1 MGTVGAVLLIYAANH
16 SALMSKLARLRR
28 AVPGPLLAVAA
39 VVAWN
44 LWSLRSV
51 VLPVVF
57 LNDGSVHEMMA
68 RYASSVITAGKDP
81 YTSWFPYI
89 GLGSAQYLHY
99 QSLGS
104 VLTGLVGVVVGP
116 DTAFRWSV
124 YLLLSLWPFVIYSS
138 ARLFGLPRPAAA
150 IAAMLSPFIVSFTG
164 VGYERGAY
172 LWIGGAEV
180 WTQLVGSWSLPFAWA
195 SSWRAMRDA
204 RYLWLAGGLTGLTVA
219 LHFMSGDLA
228 FLGIIVVAL
237 VAEGPVLRRL
247 RRAAVLFIASLAAAA
262 WVIVPLILFTKWS
275 AINQELA
282 TTGYVRGYGARQEV
296 VWLFTGRIFDARHA
310 VPAITVAVLLGA
322 ALAIIK
328 WRREAFMRALVAL
341 FVASLLLSFGP
352 TTWGPLA
359 DLVPG
364 HADLYFRRFM
374 MGSQLAG
381 LYLAGLAIVAVWHTC
396 TSTISATA
404 TSRRARVAAL
414 SAIAAG
420 SAACFWPAARA
431 VSQYDQR
438 NAAAIS
444 YQRSEDAT
452 EGGEIAPL
460 LRYIKDHGGGRT
472 YAGQSINWGQGFTV
486 GYVPVYK
493 YIQTQDIDEVAYT
506 VPSLSLMLDPEIE
519 FDEDDPADYALFGVR
534 YMLLPTG
541 MDAPVPAQK
550 ALVEGNYSLWLIAS
564 NSYVDLVQVTG
575 TLSADR
581 ADIGSKSVVFM
592 DMLQANQD
600 WAVKWPG
607 AAPPPA
613 PSVPAL
619 QAQLGVASPGT
630 VDSVQASPP
639 EGSFSTE
646 VTMDKP
652 GTLLFSVAYDPG
664 WHAWVD
670 GRPTRTEMLAPA
682 LVGVKLAPGRHYI
695 VFRYTGF
702 QWYPELWA
710 FGLLSVG
717 GMFLLG
723 RRWLF

>member
-1 MGTVGAVLLIYAANH
+1 
-16 SALMSKLARLRR
+16 MSKFARLGRD
-28 AVPGPLLAVAA
+28 VPGPLLAVAA

-51 VLPVVF
+51 VQPVAF
-57 LNDGSVHEMMA
+57 LNDGSVHEMMT

-104 VLTGLVGVVVGP
+104 VLTALVGVVVGP

-138 ARLFGLPRPAAA
+138 ARLFGLPRAAAA

-180 WTQLVGSWSLPFAWA
+180 WTQLVGSWALPFAWA
-195 SSWRAMRDA
+195 ASWRAMRDA
-204 RYLWLAGGLTGLTVA
+204 RYLWLAGALTGLTVA

-228 FLGIIVVAL
+228 FLGVIVVAL
-237 VAEGPVLRRL
+237 VAEGPLLRRL
-247 RRAAVLFIASLAAAA
+247 GRAAVLFLASLATAA

-296 VWLFTGRIFDARHA
+296 VWLFTGRVFDARHA

-322 ALAIIK
+322 ALAIVS
-328 WRREAFMRALVAL
+328 WRREPLMRALVAL

-381 LYLAGLAIVAVWHTC
+381 LYLAGLAIVALWHAC
-396 TSTISATA
+396 ASTISAMA
-404 TSRRARVAAL
+404 TSRRARFAAL

-431 VSQYDQR
+431 VSHYDQR

-444 YQRSEDAT
+444 YQRSADAT
-452 EGGEIAPL
+452 QGTEIAPL

-472 YAGQSINWGQGFTV
+472 YAGQSINWGQEFTV

-493 YIQTQDIDEVAYT
+493 YIQSQDIDEVAYT

-541 MDAPVPAQK
+541 MDAPVPAQR
-550 ALVEGNYSLWLIAS
+550 ALVHGNYSLWVIAS

-581 ADIGSKSVVFM
+581 ADIGSKSLVFM
-592 DMLQANQD
+592 DLLQANQD

-607 AAPPPA
+607 AGPPPE
-613 PSVPAL
+613 PSVPAA

-630 VDSVQASPP
+630 IDSVQASPP
-639 EGSFSTE
+639 ESSFSTE

-652 GTLLFSVAYDPG
+652 GTLVFSVSYDPG

-710 FGLLSVG
+710 FGLLSVAG
-717 GMFLLG
+717 VFLFG
-723 RRWLF
+723 RRRRF

>member
-1 MGTVGAVLLIYAANH
+1 
-16 SALMSKLARLRR
+16 MSKLVRLGRE
-28 AVPGPLLAVAA
+28 VPGPLLAVAA

-44 LWSLRSV
+44 LWSLRAV

-68 RYASSVITAGKDP
+68 RYAGSMIAAGKDP
-81 YTSWFPYI
+81 FASWLPYI

-104 VLTGLVGVVVGP
+104 VLTGLAGAVVGP

-124 YLLLSLWPFVIYSS
+124 YVLLSLWPFVIYSS
-138 ARLFGLPRPAAA
+138 ARLFGLPRAAAA
-150 IAAMLSPFIVSFTG
+150 IAALLSPFIVSFTG

-180 WTQLVGSWSLPFAWA
+180 WTQLVASWALPFAWA
-195 SSWRAMRDA
+195 STWRAMRDP
-204 RYLWLAGGLTGLTVA
+204 RYLWVAGGLTGLTVA

-228 FLGIIVVAL
+228 FVGIIVVAL
-237 VAEGPVLRRL
+237 AAEGLLLRRL
-247 RRAAVLFIASLAAAA
+247 GRAAVLFVASLAASA
-262 WVIVPLILFTKWS
+262 WVIVPLMVFTKWS

-282 TTGYVRGYGARQEV
+282 TTGYVRGYGARQVV
-296 VWLFTGRIFDARHA
+296 VWLFTGRIFDARHV

-322 ALAIIK
+322 ALAIVR
-328 WRREAFMRALVAL
+328 WRREPLMRFLLAL
-341 FVASLLLSFGP
+341 FVASLLLSFGS

-381 LYLAGLAIVAVWHTC
+381 LYLAGIAIEALWHAC
-396 TSTISATA
+396 GSVVSALA
-404 TSRRARVAAL
+404 TSRRARFAAL
-414 SAIAAG
+414 SAVAAG
-420 SAACFWPAARA
+420 LAACFWPAARA
-431 VSQYDQR
+431 VSNYDQR

-444 YQRSEDAT
+444 YQRRADAP
-452 EGGEIAPL
+452 GGADIDPL
-460 LRYIKDHGGGRT
+460 VRYIKDHGGGRT
-472 YAGQSINWGQGFTV
+472 YAGQSINWGQAFTV

-493 YIQTQDIDEVAYT
+493 YLESQDIDEMAYT
-506 VPSLSLMLDPEIE
+506 VPSQSLMLDPEIE
-519 FDEDDPADYALFGVR
+519 FDENNPADYALFGIR

-541 MDAPVPAQK
+541 MNAPVPAQR
-550 ALVEGNYSLWLIAS
+550 AIVDGNYSLWVIAP
-564 NSYVDLVQVTG
+564 NSYIDLVQVTG

-581 ADIGSKSVVFM
+581 ADIGSASLMFL
-592 DMLQANQD
+592 DMLQVDQD

-607 AAPPPA
+607 ASPPPT
-613 PSVPAL
+613 PSVSAL

-639 EGSFSTE
+639 EGSFSSE
-646 VTMDKP
+646 VTMHEP
-652 GTLLFSVAYDPG
+652 GTLLFSVSYDPG

-682 LVGVKLAPGRHYI
+682 LVGVKLAAGRHYI
-695 VFRYTGF
+695 IFRYNGF
-702 QWYPELWA
+702 QWYPVLWA
-710 FGLLSVG
+710 FGLLSLAG
-717 GMFLLG
+717 TFLLS
-723 RRWLF
+723 RRWRS

>member
-1 MGTVGAVLLIYAANH
+1 VLLIYAANH
-16 SALMSKLARLRR
+16 SALISKHAHPGRK
-28 AVPGPLLAVAA
+28 VPGPLLAVAA

-51 VLPVVF
+51 VLRVAF
-57 LNDGSVHEMMA
+57 LNDASVHEMMA
-68 RYASSVITAGKDP
+68 RYASSVISAGKNP
-81 YTSWFPYI
+81 YTSWLPYI

-104 VLTGLVGVVVGP
+104 ALTGLVGVVVGP
-116 DTAFRWSV
+116 DTAFRWSI

-138 ARLFGLPRPAAA
+138 ARLFGLPRSAAA

-180 WTQLVGSWSLPFAWA
+180 WTQLVGSWALPFAWA
-195 SSWRAMRDA
+195 STWRAMRDA

-228 FLGIIVVAL
+228 FLGVIVIAL
-237 VAEGPVLRRL
+237 VAGGPLLRRL
-247 RRAAVLFIASLAAAA
+247 GRAAVIFIASLAAAA
-262 WVIVPLILFTKWS
+262 WVIVPLFVFTKWS

-296 VWLFTGRIFDARHA
+296 IWLFTGRIFDARHS

-322 ALAIIK
+322 ALAIVR
-328 WRREAFMRALVAL
+328 WRREPLMRALLAL

-381 LYLAGLAIVAVWHTC
+381 LYLAGLAIVAIWHA
-396 TSTISATA
+396 SAA
-404 TSRRARVAAL
+404 TVSAIVSSRRGRLAAL
-414 SAIAAG
+414 SAITAAL
-420 SAACFWPAARA
+420 AACFWPAARA
-431 VSQYDQR
+431 VSDYDER
-438 NAAAIS
+438 NATAIS

-452 EGGEIAPL
+452 EGAEIAPL
-460 LRYIKDHGGGRT
+460 LGYIKDHGGGRT
-472 YAGQSINWGQGFTV
+472 YAGQAINWGQGFTV

-493 YIQTQDIDEVAYT
+493 YIQGQDIDEMAYS

-519 FDEDDPADYALFGVR
+519 FDEDDPADYAVFGIR

-541 MDAPVPAQK
+541 MEAPVPAQR
-550 ALVEGNYSLWLIAS
+550 ALVDGNYSLWVIAS

-581 ADIGSKSVVFM
+581 ADIGSKSLVFM
-592 DMLQANQD
+592 NMLEANQD
-600 WAVKWPG
+600 WAVQWAG
-607 AAPPPA
+607 ASPPPA
-613 PSVPAL
+613 PSVPAV
-619 QAQLGVASPGT
+619 QAQLGVASPGR

-646 VTMDKP
+646 VTMRKP
-652 GTLLFSVAYDPG
+652 GTLLLSVAYDPG

-670 GRPTRTEMLAPA
+670 GRATPTEMLAPA
-682 LVGVKLAPGRHYI
+682 LIGVKLAPGRHYI
-695 VFRYTGF
+695 VFRYSGF

-710 FGLLSVG
+710 FGLLSVAG
-717 GMFLLG
+717 TFLLG
-723 RRWLF
+723 RRWRF

>member
-1 MGTVGAVLLIYAANH
+1 
-16 SALMSKLARLRR
+16 
-28 AVPGPLLAVAA
+28 
-39 VVAWN
+39 
-44 LWSLRSV
+44 
-51 VLPVVF
+51 
-57 LNDGSVHEMMA
+57 
-68 RYASSVITAGKDP
+68 
-81 YTSWFPYI
+81 
-89 GLGSAQYLHY
+89 LGSAQYLHY

-104 VLTGLVGVVVGP
+104 ALTGLVGVVVGP
-116 DTAFRWSV
+116 DTAFRWSI

-138 ARLFGLPRPAAA
+138 ARLFGLPRSAAA

-180 WTQLVGSWSLPFAWA
+180 WTQLVGSWALPFAWA
-195 SSWRAMRDA
+195 STWRAMRDA

-228 FLGIIVVAL
+228 FLGVIVIAL
-237 VAEGPVLRRL
+237 VAGGPLLRRL
-247 RRAAVLFIASLAAAA
+247 GRAAVIFIASLAAAA
-262 WVIVPLILFTKWS
+262 WVIVPLFVFTKWS

-296 VWLFTGRIFDARHA
+296 IWLFTGRIFDARHS

-322 ALAIIK
+322 ALAIVR
-328 WRREAFMRALVAL
+328 WRREPLMRALLAL

-381 LYLAGLAIVAVWHTC
+381 LYLAGLAIVAIWHA
-396 TSTISATA
+396 SAA
-404 TSRRARVAAL
+404 TVSAIVSSRRGRLAAL
-414 SAIAAG
+414 SAITAAL
-420 SAACFWPAARA
+420 AACFWPAARA
-431 VSQYDQR
+431 VSDYDQR
-438 NAAAIS
+438 NATAIS

-452 EGGEIAPL
+452 EGAEIAPL
-460 LRYIKDHGGGRT
+460 LGYIKDHGGGRT
-472 YAGQSINWGQGFTV
+472 YAGQAINWGQGFTV

-493 YIQTQDIDEVAYT
+493 YIQGQDIDEMAYS

-519 FDEDDPADYALFGVR
+519 FDEDDPADYAVFGIR

-541 MDAPVPAQK
+541 MEAPVPAQR
-550 ALVEGNYSLWLIAS
+550 ALVDGNYSLWVIAS

-581 ADIGSKSVVFM
+581 ADIGSKSLVFM
-592 DMLQANQD
+592 NMLEANQD
-600 WAVKWPG
+600 WAVQWAG
-607 AAPPPA
+607 ASPPPA
-613 PSVPAL
+613 PSVPAV
-619 QAQLGVASPGT
+619 QAQLGVASPGR

-646 VTMDKP
+646 VTMRKP
-652 GTLLFSVAYDPG
+652 GTLLLSVAYDPG

-670 GRPTRTEMLAPA
+670 GRATPTEMLAPA
-682 LVGVKLAPGRHYI
+682 LIGVKLAPGRHYI
-695 VFRYTGF
+695 VFRYSGF

-710 FGLLSVG
+710 FGLLSVAG
-717 GMFLLG
+717 TFLLG
-723 RRWLF
+723 RRWRF

>member
-1 MGTVGAVLLIYAANH
+1 VL
-16 SALMSKLARLRR
+16 R
-28 AVPGPLLAVAA
+28 VA
-39 VVAWN
+39 
-44 LWSLRSV
+44 
-51 VLPVVF
+51 F
-57 LNDGSVHEMMA
+57 LNDASVHEMMA
-68 RYASSVITAGKDP
+68 RYASSVISAGKNP
-81 YTSWFPYI
+81 YTSWLPYI

-104 VLTGLVGVVVGP
+104 ALTGLVGVVVGP
-116 DTAFRWSV
+116 DTAFRWSI

-138 ARLFGLPRPAAA
+138 ARLFGLPRSAAA

-180 WTQLVGSWSLPFAWA
+180 WTQLVGSWALPFAWA
-195 SSWRAMRDA
+195 STWRAMRDA

-228 FLGIIVVAL
+228 FLGVIVIAL
-237 VAEGPVLRRL
+237 VAGGPLLRRL
-247 RRAAVLFIASLAAAA
+247 GRAAVIFIASLAAAA
-262 WVIVPLILFTKWS
+262 WVIVPLFVFTKWS

-296 VWLFTGRIFDARHA
+296 IWLFTGRIFDARHS

-322 ALAIIK
+322 ALAIVR
-328 WRREAFMRALVAL
+328 WRREPLMRALLAL

-381 LYLAGLAIVAVWHTC
+381 LYLAGLAIVAIWHA
-396 TSTISATA
+396 SAA
-404 TSRRARVAAL
+404 TVSAIVSSRRGRLAAL
-414 SAIAAG
+414 SAITAAL
-420 SAACFWPAARA
+420 AACFWPAARA
-431 VSQYDQR
+431 VSDYDER
-438 NAAAIS
+438 NATAIS

-452 EGGEIAPL
+452 EGAEIAPL
-460 LRYIKDHGGGRT
+460 LGYIKDHGGGRT
-472 YAGQSINWGQGFTV
+472 YAGQAINWGQGFTV

-493 YIQTQDIDEVAYT
+493 YIQDQDIDEMAYS

-519 FDEDDPADYALFGVR
+519 FDEDDPADYAVFGIR

-541 MDAPVPAQK
+541 MEAPVPAQR
-550 ALVEGNYSLWLIAS
+550 ALIDGNYSLWVIAS

-581 ADIGSKSVVFM
+581 ADIGSKSLVFM
-592 DMLQANQD
+592 NMLEANQD
-600 WAVKWPG
+600 WAVQWAG
-607 AAPPPA
+607 ASPPPA
-613 PSVPAL
+613 PSVPAV
-619 QAQLGVASPGT
+619 QAQLGVASPGR

-646 VTMDKP
+646 VTMRKP
-652 GTLLFSVAYDPG
+652 GTLLLSVAYDPG

-670 GRPTRTEMLAPA
+670 GRATPTEMLAPA
-682 LVGVKLAPGRHYI
+682 LIGVKLAPGRHYI
-695 VFRYTGF
+695 VFRYSGF

-710 FGLLSVG
+710 FGLLSVAG
-717 GMFLLG
+717 TFLLG
-723 RRWLF
+723 RRWRF

>member
-1 MGTVGAVLLIYAANH
+1 MALLIYAANH
-16 SALMSKLARLRR
+16 SALISKHAHPGRK
-28 AVPGPLLAVAA
+28 VPGPLLAVAA

-51 VLPVVF
+51 VLRVAF
-57 LNDGSVHEMMA
+57 LNDASVHEMMA
-68 RYASSVITAGKDP
+68 RYASSVISAGKNP
-81 YTSWFPYI
+81 YTSWLPYI

-104 VLTGLVGVVVGP
+104 ALTGLVGVVVGP
-116 DTAFRWSV
+116 DTAFRWSI

-138 ARLFGLPRPAAA
+138 ARLFGLPRSAAA

-180 WTQLVGSWSLPFAWA
+180 WTQLVGSWALPFAWA
-195 SSWRAMRDA
+195 STWRAMRDA

-228 FLGIIVVAL
+228 FLGVIVIAL
-237 VAEGPVLRRL
+237 VAGGPLLRRL
-247 RRAAVLFIASLAAAA
+247 GRAAVIFIASLAAAA
-262 WVIVPLILFTKWS
+262 WVIVPLFVFTKWS

-296 VWLFTGRIFDARHA
+296 IWLFTGRIFDARHS

-322 ALAIIK
+322 ALAIVR
-328 WRREAFMRALVAL
+328 WRREPLMRALLAL

-381 LYLAGLAIVAVWHTC
+381 LYLAGLAIVAIWHA
-396 TSTISATA
+396 SAA
-404 TSRRARVAAL
+404 TVSAIVSSRRGRLAAL
-414 SAIAAG
+414 SAITAAL
-420 SAACFWPAARA
+420 AACFWPAARA
-431 VSQYDQR
+431 VSDYDER
-438 NAAAIS
+438 NATAIS

-452 EGGEIAPL
+452 EGAEIAPL
-460 LRYIKDHGGGRT
+460 LGYIKDHGGGRT
-472 YAGQSINWGQGFTV
+472 YAGQAINWGQGFTV

-493 YIQTQDIDEVAYT
+493 YIQGQDIDEMAYS

-519 FDEDDPADYALFGVR
+519 FDEDDPADYAVFGIR

-541 MDAPVPAQK
+541 MEAPVPAQR
-550 ALVEGNYSLWLIAS
+550 ALVDGNYSLWVIAS

-581 ADIGSKSVVFM
+581 ADIGSKSQVFM
-592 DMLQANQD
+592 DMLEANQD
-600 WAVKWPG
+600 WAVQWAG
-607 AAPPPA
+607 ASPPPA
-613 PSVPAL
+613 PSVPAV
-619 QAQLGVASPGT
+619 QAQLGVASPGR

-646 VTMDKP
+646 VTMRKP
-652 GTLLFSVAYDPG
+652 GTLLLSVAYDPG

-670 GRPTRTEMLAPA
+670 GRATPTEMLAPA
-682 LVGVKLAPGRHYI
+682 LIGVKLAPGRHYI
-695 VFRYTGF
+695 VFRYSGF

-710 FGLLSVG
+710 FGLLSVAG
-717 GMFLLG
+717 TFLLG
-723 RRWLF
+723 RRWRF

>member
-1 MGTVGAVLLIYAANH
+1 
-16 SALMSKLARLRR
+16 MSKLARLRR

>member
-1 MGTVGAVLLIYAANH
+1 LALLIYAANH
-16 SALMSKLARLRR
+16 SALISKHAHPGRK
-28 AVPGPLLAVAA
+28 VPGPLLAVAA

-51 VLPVVF
+51 VLRVAF
-57 LNDGSVHEMMA
+57 LNDASVHEMMA
-68 RYASSVITAGKDP
+68 RYASSVISAGKNP
-81 YTSWFPYI
+81 YTSWLPYI

-104 VLTGLVGVVVGP
+104 ALTGLVGVVVGP
-116 DTAFRWSV
+116 DTAFRWSI

-138 ARLFGLPRPAAA
+138 ARLFGLPRSAAA

-180 WTQLVGSWSLPFAWA
+180 WTQLVGSWALPFAWA
-195 SSWRAMRDA
+195 STWRAMRDA

-228 FLGIIVVAL
+228 FLGVIVIAL
-237 VAEGPVLRRL
+237 VAGGPLLRRL
-247 RRAAVLFIASLAAAA
+247 GRAAVIFIASLAAAA
-262 WVIVPLILFTKWS
+262 WVIVPLFVFTKWS

-296 VWLFTGRIFDARHA
+296 IWLFTGRIFDARHS

-322 ALAIIK
+322 ALAIVR
-328 WRREAFMRALVAL
+328 WRREPLMRALLAL

-381 LYLAGLAIVAVWHTC
+381 LYLAGLAIVAIWHA
-396 TSTISATA
+396 SAA
-404 TSRRARVAAL
+404 TVSAIVSSRRGRLAAL
-414 SAIAAG
+414 SAITAAL
-420 SAACFWPAARA
+420 AACFWPAARA
-431 VSQYDQR
+431 VSDYDQR
-438 NAAAIS
+438 NATAIS

-452 EGGEIAPL
+452 EGAEIAPL
-460 LRYIKDHGGGRT
+460 LGYIKDHGGGRT
-472 YAGQSINWGQGFTV
+472 YAGQAINWGQGFTV

-493 YIQTQDIDEVAYT
+493 YIQGQDIDEMAYS

-519 FDEDDPADYALFGVR
+519 FDEDDPADYAVFGIR

-541 MDAPVPAQK
+541 MEAPVPAQR
-550 ALVEGNYSLWLIAS
+550 ALVDGNYSLWVIAS

-581 ADIGSKSVVFM
+581 ADIGSKSLVFM
-592 DMLQANQD
+592 NMLEANQD
-600 WAVKWPG
+600 WAVQWAG
-607 AAPPPA
+607 ASPPPA
-613 PSVPAL
+613 PSVPAV
-619 QAQLGVASPGT
+619 QAQLGVASPGR

-646 VTMDKP
+646 VTMRKP
-652 GTLLFSVAYDPG
+652 GTLLLSVAYDPG

-670 GRPTRTEMLAPA
+670 GRATPTEMLAPA
-682 LVGVKLAPGRHYI
+682 LIGVKLAPGRHYI
-695 VFRYTGF
+695 VFRYSGF

-710 FGLLSVG
+710 FGLLSVAG
-717 GMFLLG
+717 TFLLG
-723 RRWLF
+723 RRWRF

>member
-1 MGTVGAVLLIYAANH
+1 
-16 SALMSKLARLRR
+16 
-28 AVPGPLLAVAA
+28 LAVAA
-39 VVAWN
+39 VVGWN

-51 VLPVVF
+51 VLRVAF
-57 LNDGSVHEMMA
+57 LNDASVHEMMA
-68 RYASSVITAGKDP
+68 RYASSVISAGKNP
-81 YTSWFPYI
+81 YTSWLPYI

-104 VLTGLVGVVVGP
+104 ALTGLVGVVVGP
-116 DTAFRWSV
+116 DTAFRWSI

-138 ARLFGLPRPAAA
+138 ARLFGLPRSAAA

-180 WTQLVGSWSLPFAWA
+180 WTQLVGSWALPFAWA
-195 SSWRAMRDA
+195 STWRAMRDA

-228 FLGIIVVAL
+228 FLGVIVIAL
-237 VAEGPVLRRL
+237 VAGGPLLRRL
-247 RRAAVLFIASLAAAA
+247 GRAAVIFIASLAAAA
-262 WVIVPLILFTKWS
+262 WVIVPLFVFTKWS

-296 VWLFTGRIFDARHA
+296 IWLFTGRIFDARHS

-322 ALAIIK
+322 ALAIVR
-328 WRREAFMRALVAL
+328 WRREPLMRALLAL

-381 LYLAGLAIVAVWHTC
+381 LYLAGLAIVAIWHA
-396 TSTISATA
+396 SAA
-404 TSRRARVAAL
+404 TVSAIVSSRRGRLAAL
-414 SAIAAG
+414 SAITAAL
-420 SAACFWPAARA
+420 AACFWPAARA
-431 VSQYDQR
+431 VSDYDER
-438 NAAAIS
+438 NATAIS

-452 EGGEIAPL
+452 EGAEIAPL
-460 LRYIKDHGGGRT
+460 LGYIKDHGGGRT
-472 YAGQSINWGQGFTV
+472 YAGQAINWGQGFTV

-493 YIQTQDIDEVAYT
+493 YIQDQDIDEMAYS

-519 FDEDDPADYALFGVR
+519 FDEDDPADYAVFGIR

-541 MDAPVPAQK
+541 MEAPVPAQR
-550 ALVEGNYSLWLIAS
+550 ALIDGNYSLWVIAS

-581 ADIGSKSVVFM
+581 ADIGSKSLVFM
-592 DMLQANQD
+592 DMLEANQD
-600 WAVKWPG
+600 WAVQWAG
-607 AAPPPA
+607 ASPPPA
-613 PSVPAL
+613 PSVPAV
-619 QAQLGVASPGT
+619 QAQLGVASPGR

-646 VTMDKP
+646 VTMRKP
-652 GTLLFSVAYDPG
+652 GTLLLSVAYDPG

-670 GRPTRTEMLAPA
+670 GRATPTEMLAPA
-682 LVGVKLAPGRHYI
+682 LIGVKLAPGRHYI
-695 VFRYTGF
+695 VFRYSGF

-710 FGLLSVG
+710 FGLLSVAG
-717 GMFLLG
+717 TFLLG
-723 RRWLF
+723 RRWRF

>member
-1 MGTVGAVLLIYAANH
+1 
-16 SALMSKLARLRR
+16 MSKFARLGRD
-28 AVPGPLLAVAA
+28 VPGPLLAVAA

-51 VLPVVF
+51 VQPVAF
-57 LNDGSVHEMMA
+57 LNDGSVHEMMT

-104 VLTGLVGVVVGP
+104 VLTALVGVVVGP

-138 ARLFGLPRPAAA
+138 ARLFGLPRAAAA

-180 WTQLVGSWSLPFAWA
+180 WTQLVGSWALPFAWA
-195 SSWRAMRDA
+195 ASWRAMRDA
-204 RYLWLAGGLTGLTVA
+204 RYLWLAGALTGLTVA

-228 FLGIIVVAL
+228 FLGVIVVAL
-237 VAEGPVLRRL
+237 VAEGPLLRRL
-247 RRAAVLFIASLAAAA
+247 GRAAVLFLASLATAA

-296 VWLFTGRIFDARHA
+296 VWLFTGRVFDARHA

-322 ALAIIK
+322 ALAIVS
-328 WRREAFMRALVAL
+328 WRREPLMRALVAL

-381 LYLAGLAIVAVWHTC
+381 LYLAGLAIVALWHAC
-396 TSTISATA
+396 ASTISAMA
-404 TSRRARVAAL
+404 TSRRARFAAL

-431 VSQYDQR
+431 VSHYDQR

-444 YQRSEDAT
+444 YQRSADAT
-452 EGGEIAPL
+452 QGTEIAPL

-472 YAGQSINWGQGFTV
+472 YAGQSINWGQEFTV

-493 YIQTQDIDEVAYT
+493 YIQSQDIDEVAYT

-541 MDAPVPAQK
+541 MDAPVPAQR
-550 ALVEGNYSLWLIAS
+550 ALVHGNYSLWVIAS

-581 ADIGSKSVVFM
+581 ADIGSKSLVFM
-592 DMLQANQD
+592 DLLQANQD

-607 AAPPPA
+607 AGPPPE
-613 PSVPAL
+613 PSVPAA
-619 QAQLGVASPGT
+619 QAQLGFASPGT
-630 VDSVQASPP
+630 IDSVQASPP
-639 EGSFSTE
+639 ESSFSTE

-652 GTLLFSVAYDPG
+652 GTLVFSVSYDPG

-710 FGLLSVG
+710 FGLLSVAG
-717 GMFLLG
+717 VFLFG
-723 RRWLF
+723 RRRRF

>member
-1 MGTVGAVLLIYAANH
+1 VGTVGAVLLIYAANH

-723 RRWLF
+723 RRWRF